1 MKALFALP
9 LLIASPALAQHAGH
23 AMPAE
28 PAPAAEAPPPA
39 NIPGFET
46 PPPAEAGTGP
56 AKAADTIWGADV
68 MRPSRQALAAEHGNF
83 TRAWFMADRAEL
95 RFNSGDP
102 GYLWDVQGYWGND
115 TDKLWVKSEGE
126 GTFGEAI
133 EDAELQALYSR
144 AIAPFFDLQMGV
156 RQDFAPFGRT
166 YAVLGLQGLAPYRFE
181 LDAALFLSDKG
192 DVTARIEAE
201 LDQRLTQRLIVQP
214 RVEFALAA
222 QDVPEL
228 GIGAGVDSI
237 SLGVRLRYEIIRE
250 FAPYIGIEQDWA
262 IAGSADYASARGE
275 PASVTNFVVG
285 VRLWF

>member
-1 MKALFALP
+1 MKAVIALS

-23 AMPAE
+23 AMPAT
-28 PAPAAEAPPPA
+28 PAPAAG
-39 NIPGFET
+39 IPGFET
-46 PPPAEAGTGP
+46 PPPAEAGSGP
-56 AKAADTIWGADV
+56 PVAADAIWGAAA
-68 MRPSRQALAAEHGNF
+68 MHASRHHLAHDHGAM

-95 RFNSGDP
+95 RFNSGDA

-126 GTFGEAI
+126 GAFGEAI
-133 EDAELQALYSR
+133 DDAEVQALYSK
-144 AIAPFFDLQMGV
+144 AIAPFFDLQVGV

-228 GIGAGVDSI
+228 GIGAGVDNI

-262 IAGSADYASARGE
+262 IAGSADFAKARGE

>member
-1 MKALFALP
+1 MRALLALS
-9 LLIASPALAQHAGH
+9 LLIATPALAQQ
-23 AMPAE
+23 AE
-28 PAPAAEAPPPA
+28 PPR
-39 NIPGFET
+39 FET
-46 PPPAEAGTGP
+46 PPPPEAGRGP
-56 AKAADTIWGADV
+56 AKAADAIWGAEV

-102 GYLWDVQGYWGND
+102 GYLWDLQGYWGGDIN
-115 TDKLWVKSEGE
+115 KLWMKSEGE
-126 GTFGEAI
+126 GRFGEPVD
-133 EDAELQALYSR
+133 DAELQALYSR
-144 AIAPFFDLQMGV
+144 AVAPFFDLQMGM

-192 DVTARIEAE
+192 DLTARIEAE

-214 RVEFALAA
+214 RVEFNLAA

-228 GIGAGVDSI
+228 GIGAGMDSI
-237 SLGVRLRYEIIRE
+237 SLGVRLRYEIVRE

-262 IAGSADYASARGE
+262 IAGSADYAKARGE
-275 PASVTNFVVG
+275 PAGVTNFVVG